1 MLRTRYAS
9 AAMDSQTLHEE
20 PNGRP
25 GPVRLTL
32 TVEEAAVLL
41 GISRNSA
48 YEAVRRGEI
57 PSVRIGGRIVIPRRR
72 FLDWLGADD
81 DDPARA

>member
-1 MLRTRYAS
+1 
-9 AAMDSQTLHEE
+9 MDDPQA
-20 PNGRP
+20 
-25 GPVRLTL
+25 VRLTI
-32 TVEEAAVLL
+32 TVEEAAAHL

-72 FLDWLGADD
+72 FLDWLGAGD

>member
-1 MLRTRYAS
+1 MLADRYAS
-9 AAMDSQTLHEE
+9 VAMDSPTLHGGPTAQPE
-20 PNGRP
+20 
-25 GPVRLTL
+25 PVRLTL
-32 TVEEAAVLL
+32 TVEEAAALL

-57 PSVRIGGRIVIPRRR
+57 PSVRIGGRIVIPRQR

-81 DDPARA
+81 DNPAEA

>member
-1 MLRTRYAS
+1 MQCSRILRAMPAGRYTS
-9 AAMDSQTLHEE
+9 VAMDSPTLQGE
-20 PNGRP
+20 PGGRP
-25 GPVRLTL
+25 SPTRLTL
-32 TVEEAAVLL
+32 TVEEAAALL

-72 FLDWLGADD
+72 FLAE
-81 DDPARA
+81 A

>member
-1 MLRTRYAS
+1 
-9 AAMDSQTLHEE
+9 MDSPTLHDE
-20 PNGRP
+20 PKGRLSP
-25 GPVRLTL
+25 ARLTL
-32 TVEEAAVLL
+32 TVEEAAALL

-57 PSVRIGGRIVIPRRR
+57 PSVRIGGRIVIPRHR
-72 FLDWLGADD
+72 FLDWLGAGD

>member
-1 MLRTRYAS
+1 
-9 AAMDSQTLHEE
+9 MDSPTLQEE
-20 PNGRP
+20 PGGRS
-25 GPVRLTL
+25 GPARLTL

-72 FLDWLGADD
+72 FLVWLGAGD

>member
-1 MLRTRYAS
+1 
-9 AAMDSQTLHEE
+9 MDSPTLQEE
-20 PNGRP
+20 PGGRP
-25 GPVRLTL
+25 SPARLTL
-32 TVEEAAVLL
+32 TVEEAAALL

-72 FLDWLGADD
+72 FLDWLGAGD